1 MAERQQSLMT
11 DAPMKGLSSWARW
24 VGALSGWRRIGLAMA
39 LGAAAGFAMPPWYIL
54 PLMPAGLVGLVW
66 LLDSTL
72 GPSPRRRRT
81 FFDGFFWA
89 LGHFSVGCYWIIE
102 AFFVP
107 PAIFAPLGPPIVLGL
122 AALLALF
129 VGAAG
134 VLYVETLQRMPG
146 RFAGWRRI
154 LLFALWWVVAEWARG
169 HVMTGFPWNPAGHVW
184 AFSAPA
190 LQPAAWVGVYG
201 LSLLTIVALAMPA
214 TVADAASRRWL
225 PSVVTAALAV
235 AIGVTAGLSLE
246 ARLAEANARTT
257 PVGARPMLR
266 LVQPNIPQG
275 EKWLPERRAEHA
287 RKFARLSTVD
297 RPPEVTHVI
306 WPETATSFLLAQ
318 SPSHLEALRPLIPK
332 GGYLLLGAPRGP
344 MTPDEER
351 RPSALAGSVP
361 IWNSLHAVD
370 DQGRIRAT
378 YDKIHLVPLGEY
390 LPLRDI
396 IPLSDTIGRGSFEF
410 GEVRQTIALPGLP
423 PFAVAICYEAIF
435 PDEVVPKPRPAWIL
449 NVTNDSWFGTSS
461 GPYQHMISA
470 RLRAVEEG
478 LPMIRVAN
486 TGISAVIDGGGRV
499 LRQIGMNVE
508 GVIDERL
515 PLALSPTLYGRHG
528 DAVLLALMAVMALV
542 ASFTQF
548 RSEKHA

>member
-1 MAERQQSLMT
+1 
-11 DAPMKGLSSWARW
+11 
-24 VGALSGWRRIGLAMA
+24 MA
-39 LGAAAGFAMPPWYIL
+39 LGSGAGFAMPPWYAL
-54 PLMPAGLVGLVW
+54 PLMPVGLVGLIW
-66 LLDSTL
+66 LLDSGL
-72 GPSPRRRRT
+72 GGASQRRRN

-89 LGHFSVGCYWIIE
+89 LGHFSVGCHWIIE

-107 PAIFAPLGPPIVLGL
+107 PAVFAPLGPPIVLGL
-122 AALLALF
+122 AALLSLF
-129 VGAAG
+129 VGTAS
-134 VLYVETLQRMPG
+134 VLHVMTLRAMPG
-146 RFAGWRRI
+146 RFAGWRRVA
-154 LLFALWWVVAEWARG
+154 LFALWWVAAEWGRG

-201 LSLLTIVALAMPA
+201 LSLLTILVLAMPA
-214 TVADAASRRWL
+214 TLADAGVRRWV
-225 PSVVTAALAV
+225 PSAIVAVLAG
-235 AIGVTAGLSLE
+235 AIGVAGGLSLE

-257 PVGARPMLR
+257 PVEARPLLR

-275 EKWLPERRAEHA
+275 EKWRTERRAEHVA
-287 RKFARLSTVD
+287 KLVRLSTVD
-297 RPPEVTHVI
+297 RPAEVAHVI
-306 WPETATSFLLAQ
+306 WPETATAFLLAQ
-318 SPSHLEALRPLIPK
+318 SPTYLAAFRPLVPK
-332 GGYLLLGAPRGP
+332 GGYLLAGAPRGP
-344 MTPDEER
+344 MTPDENR
-351 RPSALAGSVP
+351 RAAALTGGVP
-361 IWNSLHAVD
+361 IWNSLHAID
-370 DQGRIRAT
+370 EQGAVRAT

-410 GEVRQTIALPGLP
+410 GESRQPMTLPGLP

-435 PDEVVPKPRPAWIL
+435 ADEIVPKPRPAWIL

-470 RLRAVEEG
+470 RLRSVEEG

-499 LRQIGMNVE
+499 LRQLGMNVE

-515 PLALSPTLYGRHG
+515 PPALSPTLYGRHG
-528 DAVLLALMAVMALV
+528 DAALVALMVLVALV
-542 ASFTQF
+542 ASMHIF
-548 RSEKHA
+548 RMPKSAESL

>member
-1 MAERQQSLMT
+1 MR
-11 DAPMKGLSSWARW
+11 GLSSWARW
-24 VGALSGWRRIGLAMA
+24 LGGLTGWRRIAVAAA
-39 LGAAAGFAMPPWYIL
+39 LGAGAGFAMPPWYVL
-54 PLMPAGLVGLVW
+54 PLMPIGLVGLLW
-66 LLDSTL
+66 LLDATI
-72 GPSPRRRRT
+72 GPVPRRRRT

-122 AALLALF
+122 AALLSLF
-129 VGAAG
+129 VGTACM
-134 VLYVETLQRMPG
+134 LYVATIRAMPD
-146 RFAGWRRI
+146 RFAGWRRVV
-154 LLFALWWVVAEWARG
+154 LFALWWVVAEWGRG

-201 LSLLTIVALAMPA
+201 LSLLTILVLAMPA
-214 TVADAASRRWL
+214 SLTDAGTRRWL
-225 PSVVTAALAV
+225 PSAVVVVLAV
-235 AIGVTAGLSLE
+235 AIGVVGGASLE
-246 ARLAEANARTT
+246 ARLAEADARTT
-257 PVGARPMLR
+257 PVEGRPLLR

-275 EKWLPERRAEHA
+275 EKWRSERRAEHVA
-287 RKFARLSTVD
+287 KLVRLSTAG
-297 RPPEVTHVI
+297 RPAGVAHVI
-306 WPETATSFLLAQ
+306 WPETATAFLLAQ
-318 SPSHLEALRPLIPK
+318 SPTYLAAFQPLVPK
-332 GGYLLLGAPRGP
+332 GGFLLAGAPRGP
-344 MTPDEER
+344 MTPEENR
-351 RPSALAGSVP
+351 RAAALTGGVP
-361 IWNSLHAVD
+361 VWNSLHAID
-370 DQGRIRAT
+370 DQGVIRAT

-410 GEVRQTIALPGLP
+410 GETRTPIALPGLP

-435 PDEVVPKPRPAWIL
+435 PDEIVPRPRPAWIL

-461 GPYQHMISA
+461 GPYQHMVSA

-499 LRQIGMNVE
+499 LRQLGMNVE

-515 PLALSPTLYGRHG
+515 PPPLSPTLYGRHG
-528 DAVLLALMAVMALV
+528 DAVLLALMAIVTLGV
-542 ASFTQF
+542 SVRQF
-548 RSEKHA
+548 RISKSAQ

>member
-1 MAERQQSLMT
+1 
-11 DAPMKGLSSWARW
+11 
-24 VGALSGWRRIGLAMA
+24 
-39 LGAAAGFAMPPWYIL
+39 LGAAAGFAMPPWYVL
-54 PLMPAGLVGLVW
+54 PLMPLGLVGLVW
-66 LLDSTL
+66 LLDSGL
-72 GPSPRRRRT
+72 GAPPRRRRN
-81 FFDGFFWA
+81 FFDGFLWG
-89 LGHFSVGCYWIIE
+89 LGHFSVGCYWITE

-122 AALLALF
+122 AALLSLF
-129 VGAAG
+129 VGTAC
-134 VLYVETLQRMPG
+134 VLYVATVRAMPG
-146 RFAGWRRI
+146 RFAGWRRVP
-154 LLFALWWVVAEWARG
+154 LFALWWVVAEWSRG

-201 LSLLTIVALAMPA
+201 LSLLTIVILAMPA
-214 TVADAASRRWL
+214 TLADTVPRRWL
-225 PSVVTAALAV
+225 PTAVVVVLALA
-235 AIGVTAGLSLE
+235 IGLTGGLSLE

-257 PVGARPMLR
+257 PVEARPMLR

-275 EKWLPERRAEHA
+275 EKWRPERRAEHA
-287 RKFARLSTVD
+287 AKFARLSTAD
-297 RPPEVTHVI
+297 RPPEVAHVI
-306 WPETATSFLLAQ
+306 WPETAVSFLLAQ
-318 SPSHLEALRPLIPK
+318 SPAYLQTLRVLIPK
-332 GGYLLLGAPRGP
+332 GGYLILGAPRGP

-351 RPSALAGSVP
+351 RPAALAGSVP
-361 IWNSLHAVD
+361 IWNSLHVVD
-370 DQGRIRAT
+370 DQGVIRAT
-378 YDKIHLVPLGEY
+378 YDKNHLVPLGEY

-410 GEVRQTIALPGLP
+410 GETRQTITLPGLP

-435 PDEVVPKPRPAWIL
+435 PDEIVSRPRPAWIL

-499 LRQIGMNVE
+499 LRQLGMNVE

-515 PLALSPTLYGRHG
+515 PPPLSPTLYGRHG
-528 DAVLLALMAVMALV
+528 DAALLALMVVIALITSV
-542 ASFTQF
+542 HQVRPHKFAL
-548 RSEKHA
+548 

>member
-1 MAERQQSLMT
+1 MNR
-11 DAPMKGLSSWARW
+11 LSSWARW
-24 VGALSGWRRIGLAMA
+24 LGTQTGWRRIAVAMA
-39 LGAAAGFAMPPWYIL
+39 LGAGAGFAMPPWHLL
-54 PLMPAGLVGLVW
+54 PLMPLGLVALVW
-66 LLDSTL
+66 LLDSDL
-72 GPSPRRRRT
+72 AGAPRPRRRA

-122 AALLALF
+122 AALLSLF
-129 VGAAG
+129 VGAAALLH
-134 VLYVETLQRMPG
+134 VTIMQKMPG
-146 RFAGWRRI
+146 RWSGWRRVV
-154 LLFALWWVVAEWARG
+154 LFALLWVAAEWTRG
-169 HVMTGFPWNPAGHVW
+169 HLMTGFPWNPAGHVW

-201 LSLLTIVALAMPA
+201 LSLLSILVLAMPA
-214 TVADAASRRWL
+214 TLADAGARRWL
-225 PSVVTAALAV
+225 PSAVLAGLALV
-235 AIGVTAGLSLE
+235 IGVVGGRSLD
-246 ARLAEANARTT
+246 ARLAEANARTA
-257 PVGARPMLR
+257 PVEARPLLR

-275 EKWLPERRAEHA
+275 EKWRAERRAEHVG
-287 RKFARLSTVD
+287 KLMRLSTAA
-297 RPPEVTHVI
+297 RPAEVAHVI
-306 WPETATSFLLAQ
+306 WPETATAFLLAQ
-318 SPSHLEALRPLIPK
+318 SPTYLEAFRPLVPR
-332 GGYLLLGAPRGP
+332 GGYLLAGAPRGP
-344 MTPDEER
+344 MTPEENR
-351 RPSALAGSVP
+351 RAGALTGGTP
-361 IWNSLHAVD
+361 IWNSLHAIDEHGV
-370 DQGRIRAT
+370 IRAT

-410 GEVRQTIALPGLP
+410 GEVRQAMSLPSLP

-435 PDEVVPKPRPAWIL
+435 PGVIVPRPRPAWIL

-461 GPYQHMISA
+461 GPYQHMVSA

-515 PLALSPTLYGRHG
+515 PPPLSPTIYGRHG
-528 DAVLLALMAVMALV
+528 DVALLVLMALV
-542 ASFTQF
+542 ALSAFF
-548 RSEKHA
+548 RQLRI